1 MPSFSVGSDVI
12 DDSII
17 SLQLEISV
25 GVDDSPQSLRLHHQ
39 LALLLYDKY
48 QTCGHAADDLAAA
61 ISQATIAVDKADN
74 LEVAERD
81 KMAVQL
87 AHMLFQQHDQL
98 KTPESLEAALERGL
112 QTTSLLCSSS
122 PDLPLL
128 WHNMARLLITR
139 EQFDDED
146 DLEAALK
153 FAEDAAEHHRKDD
166 FEYPCFLYTVA
177 EILFRLSRLRSRQE
191 DLENAILQALE
202 SKKSMRL
209 GHPME
214 RKVRGV
220 LSQFY
225 AERHGYTRD
234 KEDQFKAS
242 LYFAEFK
249 SMPAPHSGVFD
260 NQRHSW
266 MDYLRRYRL
275 SGEISDLDEAISQTR
290 SYISCLS
297 GNSSEKASAALI
309 LAELFN
315 IRFEQ
320 LGEVKDAKDGIILAK
335 EALALAFKSHT
346 EPIGALH
353 CLSWSLINHNNELD
367 VIEDVEDTI
376 KTIERIQPFF
386 IGGEN
391 YASLLTTWGMMLKQ
405 RFQHDHQNV
414 RAIEEG
420 MAKLREALEMPQSEE
435 DRIGTLDVLTGCL
448 HDHFNRTGDEGSMN
462 EAVRTGRQLVSL
474 TSQESQQRNR
484 VLVQLARQLANRFFR
499 TGNLAELDEAIS
511 IYEGVDK
518 ALSERHFLRL
528 RNADALSIL
537 YRKRFERRGLDSDN
551 EKGIAAL
558 QQCINLTTPGSQER
572 AVKLLNLGSGLW
584 RRFSRTRSLVD
595 LNDAISRY
603 EEALKIQ
610 FTEPNQDVKSSCL
623 SGLAQLRYEH
633 YELTGDTTLIANS
646 VEESKKAVAALTQ
659 DHPKL
664 ATAHYVL
671 GGSLEQRSEAT
682 GVLEDIDAALDSFKT
697 ACNLPAGEPHQRI
710 ISARRAMRI
719 LGGKQRWAEAE
730 PIADL
735 AVSLIPHVCTRK
747 LTQDD
752 QLHALH
758 DISEVS
764 AEACSISLRLGNVG
778 KALQHIEFGRG
789 LVLGYLIDGQSDL
802 SDLRGRDS
810 SLAHEY
816 ESLRA
821 RVSGVSTGLD
831 EIYQELDICEAK
843 IRQIEGFERFL
854 LSPSLEELQAEA
866 CDGPIVVVNLSSF
879 GADAIIVTKDDL
891 QTLGLPEMTI
901 HSMNRVTVAK
911 MTWAGRERD
920 MEPEQA
926 PRLGVGM
933 LEWLWSSCV
942 HPILNMITGDVDTK
956 SDGNNL
962 SRIWW
967 IGTGFASTLP
977 FHAATGSDEETPGS
991 TLDLSIPS
999 YTSTIKAL
1007 QNARNRSSKGQKTGD
1022 ADPYHLLMVTMPS
1035 TPGQTDLPGV
1045 SREKQAIKAAI
1056 KGAYKITELERPN
1069 AQQVLDGMQDAQIVH
1084 FACHGA
1090 SDPKDPLQSH
1100 LLLQNSNQTLDKLTV
1115 KSLLAEK
1122 VKTRAWIAY
1131 LSACSTAEVKAFSLK
1146 DEGLHATSA
1155 FQVAGFG
1162 HVIGSLW
1169 PVSDEVSIEV
1179 ARLFYEFLSR
1189 PRTKPASPDRLVAEA
1204 LRSAVLQIRT
1214 RFPDNADIWGPYIHY
1229 GA

>member
-1 MPSFSVGSDVI
+1 M

-17 SLQLEISV
+17 GLQLKISAV
-25 GVDDSPQSLRLHHQ
+25 VDGSPQSLKLRHR

-48 QTCGHAADDLAAA
+48 QTYGHAADDLAAA
-61 ISQATIAVDKADN
+61 ISQATIAVDNADD
-74 LEVAERD
+74 LEPAERD
-81 KMAVQL
+81 EMAVHL
-87 AHMLFQQHDQL
+87 AQMVFQQHDQL

-112 QTTSLLCSSS
+112 QTTSLLCNSS
-122 PDLPLL
+122 PYLPTL
-128 WHNMARLLITR
+128 WHNMARLLINR
-139 EQFDDED
+139 GKFEDEY

-153 FAEDAAEHHRKDD
+153 YAEDAADHHQKDD
-166 FEYPCFLYTVA
+166 FEYPCFLYTIA
-177 EILFRLSRLRSRQE
+177 EIQFRLSCLRSRQD
-191 DLENAILQALE
+191 DLEKAILQALA
-202 SKKSMRL
+202 SKKAMRI

-225 AERHGYTRD
+225 VERYSYTRD
-234 KEDQFKAS
+234 GEDWFKAS
-242 LYFAEFK
+242 LYVAEFN
-249 SMPAPHSGVFD
+249 SMPPSTSGTVD
-260 NQRHSW
+260 DQRLSW
-266 MDYLRRYRL
+266 MDHLRRFRL
-275 SGEISDLDEAISQTR
+275 SGQISDLDEAISQTR
-290 SYISCLS
+290 NYISCLAE
-297 GNSSEKASAALI
+297 NSSEKASAALV

-315 IRFEQ
+315 IRFIQ
-320 LGEVKDAKDGIILAK
+320 LGEVKDARDGIFLAK

-353 CLSWSLINHNNELD
+353 CLSWSLVNHNNELD

-376 KTIERIQPFF
+376 KTVERIQPLF

-420 MAKLREALEMPQSEE
+420 MAKLREALKLPQSEE

-448 HDHFNRTGDEGSMN
+448 HDHFNRTGDEDSMN
-462 EAVRTGRQLVSL
+462 EAVTTGRQLVSL
-474 TSQESQQRNR
+474 TSQESRQRNQI
-484 VLVQLARQLANRFFR
+484 LVQLARQLANRFFR

-518 ALSERHFLRL
+518 ALPEHHFLRL
-528 RNADALSIL
+528 RNSDALSIL
-537 YRKRFERRGLDSDN
+537 YNKRFERRGLESDN
-551 EKGIAAL
+551 EKAIAAL
-558 QQCINLTTPGSQER
+558 QQCIGLTTPGSQER

-584 RRFSRTRSLVD
+584 RRFSRKRSPAD
-595 LNDAISRY
+595 LKDAMSRY
-603 EEALKIQ
+603 EEALKTQ
-610 FTEPNQDVKSSCL
+610 FTKPNQDVKSSCL
-623 SGLAQLRYEH
+623 SGLAQLRYEQ
-633 YELTGDTTLIANS
+633 YKLTGDTTLIANS
-646 VEESKKAVAALTQ
+646 VEECKRAVAALTQ
-659 DHPKL
+659 GHPKL

-671 GGSLEQRSEAT
+671 GGCLEQRAEAT
-682 GVLEDIDAALDSFKT
+682 GMLEDIDAALDSFKT
-697 ACNLPAGEPHQRI
+697 ACDLPAGEPHQRI

-719 LGGKQRWAEAE
+719 LGGKQRWVEAE

-735 AVSLIPHVCTRK
+735 AVSLIPRACTRK

-758 DISEVS
+758 DISETS
-764 AEACSISLRLGNVG
+764 TEACSISLRVGNVG

-789 LVLGYLIDGQSDL
+789 LVLGYLIDGQNDL
-802 SDLRGRDS
+802 SDLRQRDS

-821 RVSGVSTGLD
+821 RVAGASTGLD
-831 EIYQELDICEAK
+831 EIYQELDNCEGK

-854 LSPSLEELQAEA
+854 LSPSLDELQAEA
-866 CDGPIVVVNLSSF
+866 CGGPIVVVNLSSF
-879 GADAIIVTKDDL
+879 GADAIIVTKDNL
-891 QTLGLPEMTI
+891 QTLGLPGMTVN
-901 HSMNRVTVAK
+901 SMSRVTVAK
-911 MTWAGRERD
+911 MTREGRERD

-926 PRLGVGM
+926 PRLGVEM

-942 HPILNMITGDVDTK
+942 HPILNKITEDVHTK
-956 SDGNNL
+956 PNGSSL
-962 SRIWW
+962 RRIWW

-977 FHAATGSDEETPGS
+977 FHAATSSDGS

-1007 QNARNRSSKGQKTGD
+1007 QNARKRSSKGHKTDD

-1035 TPGQTDLPGV
+1035 TPSQTDLPGV
-1045 SREKQAIKAAI
+1045 TREKQAIKAAV
-1056 KGAYKITELERPN
+1056 KDNYTITELEHPN
-1069 AQQVLDGMQDAQIVH
+1069 AQQVLDGMQNAQIVH

-1100 LLLQNSNQTLDKLTV
+1100 LLLQKSDQTLDKLTV
-1115 KSLLAEK
+1115 KSLLAAK

-1155 FQVAGFG
+1155 FQVSGFG

-1169 PVSDEVSIEV
+1169 PVSDKVSIEV

-1189 PRTKPASPDRLVAEA
+1189 PTTKPVSPDRLVAGA
-1204 LRSAVLQIRT
+1204 LRSAVLEIRT
-1214 RFPDNADIWGPYIHY
+1214 RYPDNADIWGPYIHY